1 MNEPYRLRYA
11 NQLVG
16 AFLLVV
22 LLIAIVLTI
31 LLLRAGNYFVQQDR
45 FWIEIHQSELD
56 GLRRGIEVTML
67 GQSVGEIESVQ
78 YIDSSDRV
86 RVNLAIDSEY
96 SSQIFETSVLV
107 PDRKFGIGT
116 PVLVIQ
122 RGENINGPP
131 KPLPPG
137 SRIDAY
143 QNQTDRIDQ
152 MSRDVTSVSESVFQV
167 QQKLDPAVAS
177 VDQAANDFSK
187 TIASSMNPAF
197 NRIERASKE
206 FEETNQTLRPDAMET
221 LEAVRTAT
229 TDLQKRI
236 AALTDK
242 VQLLVEQDV
251 KKTLS
256 EVQRSTDQVS
266 KAAMQVG
273 QSADEANQEIADA
286 LSTIKKAAD
295 SVQKLAE
302 ETRQVVRIVRREA
315 DDLPGTTARVNDT
328 VNETQDLVDEV
339 RGHWL
344 LRRTSKR
351 GTPTAPLSPSGVRA
365 GIGR

>member
-22 LLIAIVLTI
+22 LLIGIVLTI

-45 FWIEIHQSELD
+45 FWIEINQSELD

-78 YIDSSDRV
+78 YVDSSNRV
-86 RVNLAIDSEY
+86 RVNLAIDSKY
-96 SSQIFETSVLV
+96 SNQIFESSVLV

-116 PVLVIQ
+116 PVLVFQ
-122 RGENINGPP
+122 RGENVDGPP

-143 QNQTDRIDQ
+143 RNQTDRIDQ
-152 MSRDVTSVSESVFQV
+152 MARDVTSVSESVFQV
-167 QQKLDPAVAS
+167 QQKLDPAVDS
-177 VDQAANDFSK
+177 VEQAASDFSQ
-187 TIASSMNPAF
+187 TIANSMNPAF
-197 NRIERASKE
+197 NRIENASKE
-206 FEETNQTLRPDAMET
+206 FEKTNQTLRPDAIKT

-229 TDLQKRI
+229 TDLQQRI
-236 AALTDK
+236 ATLTDK

-256 EVQRSTDQVS
+256 KVQQSTDQVNRT
-266 KAAMQVG
+266 AMRVG
-273 QSADEANQEIADA
+273 QTADEANQEIADA
-286 LSTIKKAAD
+286 LSTVKKAAD

-302 ETRQVVRIVRREA
+302 ETREVVRIVRGEA
-315 DDLPGTTARVNDT
+315 NDLPGTTARVNDT
-328 VNETQDLVDEV
+328 VNETQDLVEEI

-344 LRRTSKR
+344 LNRTSKR
-351 GTPTAPLSPSGVRA
+351 GTSTVPLSPSGVRA
-365 GIGR
+365 GFGR